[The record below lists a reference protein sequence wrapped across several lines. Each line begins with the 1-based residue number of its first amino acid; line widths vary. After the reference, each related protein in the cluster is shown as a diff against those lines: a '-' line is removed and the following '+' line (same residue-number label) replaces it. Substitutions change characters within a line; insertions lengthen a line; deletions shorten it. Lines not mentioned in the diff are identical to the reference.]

1 MNPIS
6 KVTNAITHPVQTA
19 TTVAGQALGVA
30 ASGVRTT
37 MRLIDR
43 AAGQGGTTSAPAPPV
58 PAPEAAPAKKTPAK
72 KATKKPA
79 AKKAPSARAATAGPA
94 LSRADREAAG
104 DDDLRTP
111 SGIPAADEA
120 YNPDTAETD
129 LHQPGTEPLMDPA
142 TVKSVKSETEVL
154 QKAAEVDK
162 G

>member
-72 KATKKPA
+72 KATPKK
-79 AKKAPSARAATAGPA
+79 STA
-94 LSRADREAAG
+94 
-104 DDDLRTP
+104 
-111 SGIPAADEA
+111 
-120 YNPDTAETD
+120 
-129 LHQPGTEPLMDPA
+129 
-142 TVKSVKSETEVL
+142 
-154 QKAAEVDK
+154 
-162 G
+162 